1 MSPKTQRKTKSAK
14 KTREEAM
21 EAIERQAK
29 LIADHPTECC
39 MCDRPFE
46 RTAETVKN
54 WHVVV
59 NEERVRLTCPPCWAI
74 VRHMLEKER

>member
-1 MSPKTQRKTKSAK
+1 MSPKIRKRKTKGSSQEYQDK
-14 KTREEAM
+14 I
-21 EAIERQAK
+21 EAIERQAR
-29 LIADHPTECC
+29 LIADHPKECC

-46 RTAETVKN
+46 RTAETVIN

-74 VRHMLEKER
+74 VRHTLEKE